1 MITML
6 SISPVCPYDSIGH
19 AGGKTFNYYLKKISQ
34 KDCIQIKVL
43 LFGNK
48 EEINKCDLAEYK
60 ISFDSILTS
69 GNLNTDIEHFFLDI
83 LGRLFFKIP
92 CQQKFSLFKLKKIIE
107 HLKRLK
113 KSDALPEIIELEWT
127 DFVYYAKYIK
137 QNYPQI
143 KIIASEHDV
152 TYLGLQRKGL
162 SAKKLARA
170 KKQELEALQNCDAV
184 MTQNIKDKNLLIQ
197 DGIPEDKI
205 HVIVPYYHDMGYI
218 ERKKLNHDI
227 LFWGAMYRPENYE
240 AAIWF
245 IENVMPLLEDL
256 DVRFVVAG
264 NRPPEKLKQ
273 YASSRVV
280 ITGFVENETP
290 LFESSMCFVSPL
302 LTGAGIKVKVIE
314 ALSAGIPILTN
325 DIGIEGIPAVNG
337 ESYFHC
343 GKPEDYANVIRDINA
358 KKIDTDTFAKNQHE
372 VIEKCFDL
380 NSAFEQYMQVLL
392 CLKGKIK

>member
-1 MITML
+1 MNILYLANSM
-6 SISPVCPYDSIGH
+6 PYDTIRH
-19 AGGKTFNYYLKKISQ
+19 AGGKTFNYYVSNISSDKDNTVKVIGICNQEELKELRFKGENVELIPVLTKGSVFLNLQRIAFDIVGWIFGLKK
-34 KDCIQIKVL
+34 
-43 LFGNK
+43 
-48 EEINKCDLAEYK
+48 CDKSFYKYYK
-60 ISFDSILTS
+60 IK
-69 GNLNTDIEHFFLDI
+69 NE
-83 LGRLFFKIP
+83 
-92 CQQKFSLFKLKKIIE
+92 LKKLSFE
-107 HLKRLK
+107 P
-113 KSDALPEIIELEWT
+113 DVVVLEWT
-127 DFVYYAKYIK
+127 NMVLLYKTVKQRFPDAKL
-137 QNYPQI
+137 
-143 KIIASEHDV
+143 IASEHDV
-152 TYLGLQRKGL
+152 TYLGLERKGL

-170 KKQELEALQNCDAV
+170 KKQELEALHNCDVV
-184 MTQNIKDKNLLIQ
+184 MPHNVKDKNLLVQ

-205 HVIVPYYHDMGYI
+205 HVIVPYYHNMGYI

-290 LFESSMCFVSPL
+290 LFESSMCFVSSL

-343 GKPEDYANVIRDINA
+343 EKPREYSRIIRELYNDE
-358 KKIDTDTFAKNQHE
+358 IDTEKLITMQRK
-372 VIEKCFDL
+372 VIAIHFNLEESYASYEEMLL
-380 NSAFEQYMQVLL
+380 NL
-392 CLKGKIK
+392 

>member
-1 MITML
+1 MNILYLANSM
-6 SISPVCPYDSIGH
+6 PYDTIRH
-19 AGGKTFNYYLKKISQ
+19 AGGKTFNYYVSNISSDKDNNIKVIGICNQEELKELRFKGENVELIPVLTKGSVFLNLQRIAFDIVGWIFGLKK
-34 KDCIQIKVL
+34 
-43 LFGNK
+43 
-48 EEINKCDLAEYK
+48 CDKSFYKYYK
-60 ISFDSILTS
+60 IKNELKELSFEPDVIV
-69 GNLNTDIEHFFLDI
+69 
-83 LGRLFFKIP
+83 
-92 CQQKFSLFKLKKIIE
+92 
-107 HLKRLK
+107 
-113 KSDALPEIIELEWT
+113 LEWT
-127 DFVYYAKYIK
+127 NMVLLYKTVKQRFPDAKL
-137 QNYPQI
+137 
-143 KIIASEHDV
+143 IASEHDV
-152 TYLGLQRKGL
+152 TYLGLERKGL
-162 SAKKLARA
+162 SAKSLARA
-170 KKQELEALQNCDAV
+170 KKQELEALHNCDVV
-184 MTQNIKDKNLLIQ
+184 MPHNVKDKNLLVQ

-205 HVIVPYYHDMGYI
+205 HVIVPYYHNMGYI

-343 GKPEDYANVIRDINA
+343 EKPREYSRIIRELYNDE
-358 KKIDTDTFAKNQHE
+358 IDTEKLITMQRK
-372 VIEKCFDL
+372 VIAIHFNLEESYASYEEMLL
-380 NSAFEQYMQVLL
+380 NL
-392 CLKGKIK
+392 

>member
-1 MITML
+1 MNILYLANSM
-6 SISPVCPYDSIGH
+6 PYDTIRH
-19 AGGKTFNYYLKKISQ
+19 AGGKTFNYYVSNISSDKDNTVKVIGICNQEELKELRFKGENVELIPVLTKGSVFLNLQRIAFDIVGWIFGLKK
-34 KDCIQIKVL
+34 
-43 LFGNK
+43 
-48 EEINKCDLAEYK
+48 CDKSFYKYYK
-60 ISFDSILTS
+60 IKNELKK
-69 GNLNTDIEHFFLDI
+69 
-83 LGRLFFKIP
+83 LFFEP
-92 CQQKFSLFKLKKIIE
+92 
-107 HLKRLK
+107 
-113 KSDALPEIIELEWT
+113 DVVVLEWT
-127 DFVYYAKYIK
+127 NMVLLYKTVKQRFPDAKL
-137 QNYPQI
+137 
-143 KIIASEHDV
+143 IASEHDV
-152 TYLGLQRKGL
+152 TYLGLERKGL

-170 KKQELEALQNCDAV
+170 KKQELEALHNCDVV
-184 MTQNIKDKNLLIQ
+184 MPHNVKDKNLLVQ

-343 GKPEDYANVIRDINA
+343 EKPREYSRIIRELYNDE
-358 KKIDTDTFAKNQHE
+358 IDTEKLITMQRK
-372 VIEKCFDL
+372 VIAIHFNLEESYASYEEMLL
-380 NSAFEQYMQVLL
+380 NL
-392 CLKGKIK
+392 

>member
-1 MITML
+1 MNILYLANSM
-6 SISPVCPYDSIGH
+6 PYDTIRH
-19 AGGKTFNYYLKKISQ
+19 AGGKTFNYYVSNISSDKDNSIKVIGICNQEELKELRFKGENVELIPVLTKGSVFLNLQRIAFDIVGWIFGLKK
-34 KDCIQIKVL
+34 
-43 LFGNK
+43 
-48 EEINKCDLAEYK
+48 CDKSFYKYYK
-60 ISFDSILTS
+60 IKNELKELSFEPDVIV
-69 GNLNTDIEHFFLDI
+69 
-83 LGRLFFKIP
+83 
-92 CQQKFSLFKLKKIIE
+92 
-107 HLKRLK
+107 
-113 KSDALPEIIELEWT
+113 LEWT
-127 DFVYYAKYIK
+127 NMVLLYKTVKQRFPDAKL
-137 QNYPQI
+137 
-143 KIIASEHDV
+143 IASEHDV
-152 TYLGLQRKGL
+152 TYLGLERKGL

-170 KKQELEALQNCDAV
+170 KKQELEALHNCDVV
-184 MTQNIKDKNLLIQ
+184 MPHNVKDKNLLVQ

-205 HVIVPYYHDMGYI
+205 HVIVPYYHNMGYI

-343 GKPEDYANVIRDINA
+343 EKPREYSRIIRELYNDE
-358 KKIDTDTFAKNQHE
+358 IDTEKLITMQRK
-372 VIEKCFDL
+372 VIAIHFNLEESYASYEEMLL
-380 NSAFEQYMQVLL
+380 NL
-392 CLKGKIK
+392 

>member
-1 MITML
+1 MNILYL
-6 SISPVCPYDSIGH
+6 SNAMPYNTIRH
-19 AGGKTFNYYLKKISQ
+19 AGGKTFNYYFTNIV
-34 KDCIQIKVL
+34 KDQNNRVKVI
-43 LFGNK
+43 GICK
-48 EEINKCDLAEYK
+48 EEEIKNLEEKGENAELIPILTKGNTFLNLKRVAYDMVGYALHLNKCDGSFYK
-60 ISFDSILTS
+60 YHQIKKELNNLTFEP
-69 GNLNTDIEHFFLDI
+69 DIVV
-83 LGRLFFKIP
+83 
-92 CQQKFSLFKLKKIIE
+92 
-107 HLKRLK
+107 
-113 KSDALPEIIELEWT
+113 LEWT
-127 DFVYYAKYIK
+127 NMVLLYKTVKQRFPDAKL
-137 QNYPQI
+137 
-143 KIIASEHDV
+143 IASEHDV

-162 SAKKLARA
+162 NAKKLARA
-170 KKQELEALQNCDAV
+170 KMQELEALQNCDVV
-184 MTQNIKDKNLLIQ
+184 MPHNVKDKNLLVQ

-280 ITGFVENETP
+280 ITGFVEDETP

-343 GKPEDYANVIRDINA
+343 ETPEEYAAIVRKIFNDEVDLINLQKSQRQVIVNHFNLE
-358 KKIDTDTFAKNQHE
+358 KSVQSY
-372 VIEKCFDL
+372 IEMIESL
-380 NSAFEQYMQVLL
+380 
-392 CLKGKIK
+392 

>member
-1 MITML
+1 MNILYL
-6 SISPVCPYDSIGH
+6 SNAMPYNTIRH
-19 AGGKTFNYYLKKISQ
+19 AGGKTFNYYFTNIV
-34 KDCIQIKVL
+34 KDQNNRVKVI
-43 LFGNK
+43 GICK
-48 EEINKCDLAEYK
+48 EEEIKNLEEKGENAELIPILTKGNTFLNLKRVAYDMVGYALHLNKCDGSFYK
-60 ISFDSILTS
+60 YHQIKKELNNLTFEP
-69 GNLNTDIEHFFLDI
+69 DIVV
-83 LGRLFFKIP
+83 
-92 CQQKFSLFKLKKIIE
+92 
-107 HLKRLK
+107 
-113 KSDALPEIIELEWT
+113 LEWT
-127 DFVYYAKYIK
+127 NMVLLYKTVKQRFPDAKL
-137 QNYPQI
+137 
-143 KIIASEHDV
+143 IASEHDV

-162 SAKKLARA
+162 NAKKLARA
-170 KKQELEALQNCDAV
+170 KKQELEALQNCDVV
-184 MTQNIKDKNLLIQ
+184 MPHNVKDKNLLVQ

-280 ITGFVENETP
+280 ITGFVEDETP

-343 GKPEDYANVIRDINA
+343 EKPEEYSRIIHELYNN
-358 KKIDTDTFAKNQHE
+358 KIDTERLTTNQRKVIAKHFNLE
-372 VIEKCFDL
+372 ESYAGYEEMLL
-380 NSAFEQYMQVLL
+380 NL
-392 CLKGKIK
+392 

>member
-1 MITML
+1 MNILYLANSM
-6 SISPVCPYDSIGH
+6 PYDTIRH
-19 AGGKTFNYYLKKISQ
+19 AGGKTFNYYVSNISSDKDNNIKVIGICNQEELKELRFKGENVELIPVLTKGSVFLNLQRIAFDIVGWIFGLKK
-34 KDCIQIKVL
+34 
-43 LFGNK
+43 
-48 EEINKCDLAEYK
+48 CDKSFYKYYK
-60 ISFDSILTS
+60 IKNELKELSFEPDVIV
-69 GNLNTDIEHFFLDI
+69 
-83 LGRLFFKIP
+83 
-92 CQQKFSLFKLKKIIE
+92 
-107 HLKRLK
+107 
-113 KSDALPEIIELEWT
+113 LEWT
-127 DFVYYAKYIK
+127 NMVLLYKTVKQRFPDAKL
-137 QNYPQI
+137 
-143 KIIASEHDV
+143 IASEHDV
-152 TYLGLQRKGL
+152 TYLGLERKGL

-170 KKQELEALQNCDAV
+170 KKQELEALHNCDVV
-184 MTQNIKDKNLLIQ
+184 MPHNVKDKNLLVQ

-205 HVIVPYYHDMGYI
+205 HVIVPYYHNMGYI

-343 GKPEDYANVIRDINA
+343 EKPREYSRIIRELYNDE
-358 KKIDTDTFAKNQHE
+358 IDTEKLITMQRK
-372 VIEKCFDL
+372 VIAIHFNLEESYASYEEMLL
-380 NSAFEQYMQVLL
+380 NL
-392 CLKGKIK
+392 

>member
-1 MITML
+1 MNILYL
-6 SISPVCPYDSIGH
+6 SNAMPYNAIRH
-19 AGGKTFNYYLKKISQ
+19 AGGKTFNYYFTNIV
-34 KDCIQIKVL
+34 KDQNNRVKVI
-43 LFGNK
+43 GICK
-48 EEINKCDLAEYK
+48 EEEVKNLEEKGENAELIPILTKGNTFLNLKRVAYDMVGYALHLNKCDGSFYK
-60 ISFDSILTS
+60 YHQIKKELNNLTFEP
-69 GNLNTDIEHFFLDI
+69 DIVV
-83 LGRLFFKIP
+83 
-92 CQQKFSLFKLKKIIE
+92 
-107 HLKRLK
+107 
-113 KSDALPEIIELEWT
+113 LEWT
-127 DFVYYAKYIK
+127 NMVLLYKTVKQRFPDAKL
-137 QNYPQI
+137 
-143 KIIASEHDV
+143 IASEHDV

-162 SAKKLARA
+162 NAKKLARA
-170 KKQELEALQNCDAV
+170 KMQELEALQNCDVV
-184 MTQNIKDKNLLIQ
+184 MPHNVKDKNLLVQ

-280 ITGFVENETP
+280 ITGFVEDETP

-343 GKPEDYANVIRDINA
+343 EKPEEYSRIIHELYNN
-358 KKIDTDTFAKNQHE
+358 KIDTEKLTTNQRKVIAKHFNLE
-372 VIEKCFDL
+372 ESYAGYEEMLL
-380 NSAFEQYMQVLL
+380 NL
-392 CLKGKIK
+392 

>member
-1 MITML
+1 ML

-43 LFGNK
+43 FFGNN

-69 GNLNTDIEHFFLDI
+69 GKLNTDIEHFFWDI

-92 CQQKFSLFKLKKIIE
+92 RQQKFSLFKLKKIIE

-113 KSDALPEIIELEWT
+113 KSDALPEIVELEWT

-137 QNYPQI
+137 QKYPQI
-143 KIIASEHDV
+143 KLIASEHDV
-152 TYLGLQRKGL
+152 TYLGLERKGL

-170 KKQELEALQNCDAV
+170 KKQELEALHNCDVV
-184 MTQNIKDKNLLIQ
+184 MPHNVKDKNLLVQ

-205 HVIVPYYHDMGYI
+205 HVIVPYYHNMGYI

-343 GKPEDYANVIRDINA
+343 EKPREYSRIIRELYNDE
-358 KKIDTDTFAKNQHE
+358 IDTEKLITMQRK
-372 VIEKCFDL
+372 VIAIHFNLEESYASYEEMLL
-380 NSAFEQYMQVLL
+380 NL
-392 CLKGKIK
+392 

>member
-1 MITML
+1 MNILYLANSM
-6 SISPVCPYDSIGH
+6 PYDTIRH
-19 AGGKTFNYYLKKISQ
+19 AGGKTFNYYVSNISSDKDNNIKVIGICNQEELKELRFKGENVELIPVLTKGSVFLNLQRIAFDIVGWIFGLKK
-34 KDCIQIKVL
+34 
-43 LFGNK
+43 
-48 EEINKCDLAEYK
+48 CDKSFYKYYK
-60 ISFDSILTS
+60 IKNELKELSFEPDVIV
-69 GNLNTDIEHFFLDI
+69 
-83 LGRLFFKIP
+83 
-92 CQQKFSLFKLKKIIE
+92 
-107 HLKRLK
+107 
-113 KSDALPEIIELEWT
+113 LEWT
-127 DFVYYAKYIK
+127 NMVLLYKTVKQRFPDAKLIT
-137 QNYPQI
+137 
-143 KIIASEHDV
+143 SEHDV
-152 TYLGLQRKGL
+152 TYLGLERKGL

-170 KKQELEALQNCDAV
+170 KKQELEALHNCDVV
-184 MTQNIKDKNLLIQ
+184 MPHNVKDKNLLVQ

-205 HVIVPYYHDMGYI
+205 HVIVPYYHNMGYI

-343 GKPEDYANVIRDINA
+343 EKPREYSRIIRELYNDE
-358 KKIDTDTFAKNQHE
+358 IDTEKLITMQRK
-372 VIEKCFDL
+372 VIAIHFNLEESYASYEEMLL
-380 NSAFEQYMQVLL
+380 NL
-392 CLKGKIK
+392 

>member
-1 MITML
+1 MNILYLANSM
-6 SISPVCPYDSIGH
+6 PYDTIRH
-19 AGGKTFNYYLKKISQ
+19 AGGKTFNYYVSNISSDKDNTVKVIGICNQEELKELRFKGENVELIPVLTKGSVFLNLQRIAFDIVGWIFGLKK
-34 KDCIQIKVL
+34 
-43 LFGNK
+43 
-48 EEINKCDLAEYK
+48 CDKSFYKYYK
-60 ISFDSILTS
+60 IK
-69 GNLNTDIEHFFLDI
+69 NE
-83 LGRLFFKIP
+83 
-92 CQQKFSLFKLKKIIE
+92 LKKLSFE
-107 HLKRLK
+107 P
-113 KSDALPEIIELEWT
+113 DVVVLEWT
-127 DFVYYAKYIK
+127 NMVLLYKTVKQRFPDAKL
-137 QNYPQI
+137 
-143 KIIASEHDV
+143 IASEHDV
-152 TYLGLQRKGL
+152 TYLGLERKGL

-170 KKQELEALQNCDAV
+170 KKQELEALHNCDVV
-184 MTQNIKDKNLLIQ
+184 MPHNVKDKNLLVQ

-205 HVIVPYYHDMGYI
+205 HVIVPYYHNMGYI

-343 GKPEDYANVIRDINA
+343 EKPREYSRIIRELYNDE
-358 KKIDTDTFAKNQHE
+358 IDTEKLITMQRK
-372 VIEKCFDL
+372 VIAIHFNLEESYASYEEMLL
-380 NSAFEQYMQVLL
+380 NL
-392 CLKGKIK
+392 

>member
-1 MITML
+1 MNILYLANSM
-6 SISPVCPYDSIGH
+6 PYDTIRH
-19 AGGKTFNYYLKKISQ
+19 AGGKTFNYYVSNISSDKDNTVKVIGICNQEELKELRFKGENVELIPVLTKGSVFLNLQRIAFDIVGWIFGLKK
-34 KDCIQIKVL
+34 
-43 LFGNK
+43 
-48 EEINKCDLAEYK
+48 CDKSFYKYYK
-60 ISFDSILTS
+60 IK
-69 GNLNTDIEHFFLDI
+69 NE
-83 LGRLFFKIP
+83 
-92 CQQKFSLFKLKKIIE
+92 LKKLSFE
-107 HLKRLK
+107 P
-113 KSDALPEIIELEWT
+113 DVVVLEWT
-127 DFVYYAKYIK
+127 NMVLLYKTVKQRFPDAKL
-137 QNYPQI
+137 
-143 KIIASEHDV
+143 IASEHDV
-152 TYLGLQRKGL
+152 TYLGLERKGL

-170 KKQELEALQNCDAV
+170 KKQELEALHNCDVV
-184 MTQNIKDKNLLIQ
+184 MPHNVKDKNLLVQ

-205 HVIVPYYHDMGYI
+205 HVIVPYYHNMGYI

-264 NRPPEKLKQ
+264 NRPPEILKR
-273 YASSRVV
+273 YANSRVV

-343 GKPEDYANVIRDINA
+343 EKPREYSRIIRELYNDE
-358 KKIDTDTFAKNQHE
+358 IDTEKLITMQRK
-372 VIEKCFDL
+372 VIAIHFNLEESYASYEEMLL
-380 NSAFEQYMQVLL
+380 NL
-392 CLKGKIK
+392 

>member
-1 MITML
+1 MNILYLANSM
-6 SISPVCPYDSIGH
+6 PYDTIRH
-19 AGGKTFNYYLKKISQ
+19 AGGKTFNYYVSNISSDKDNNIKVIGICNQEELKELKSKGENVELIPVLTKGSVFLNLQRFAFDIVGWIFGLKK
-34 KDCIQIKVL
+34 
-43 LFGNK
+43 
-48 EEINKCDLAEYK
+48 CDKSFYKYYK
-60 ISFDSILTS
+60 IK
-69 GNLNTDIEHFFLDI
+69 NE
-83 LGRLFFKIP
+83 
-92 CQQKFSLFKLKKIIE
+92 LKKLSFE
-107 HLKRLK
+107 P
-113 KSDALPEIIELEWT
+113 DVVVLEWT
-127 DFVYYAKYIK
+127 NMVLLYKTVKQRFPDAKL
-137 QNYPQI
+137 
-143 KIIASEHDV
+143 IASEHDV

-170 KKQELEALQNCDAV
+170 KKQELEALHNCDVV
-184 MTQNIKDKNLLIQ
+184 MPHNVKDKNLLVQ

-205 HVIVPYYHDMGYI
+205 HVIVPYYHNMGYI

-343 GKPEDYANVIRDINA
+343 EKPREYSRIIRELYNDE
-358 KKIDTDTFAKNQHE
+358 IDTEKLITMQRK
-372 VIEKCFDL
+372 VIAIHFNLEESYASYEEMLL
-380 NSAFEQYMQVLL
+380 NL
-392 CLKGKIK
+392 

>member
-1 MITML
+1 MNILYL
-6 SISPVCPYDSIGH
+6 SNAMPYNTIRH
-19 AGGKTFNYYLKKISQ
+19 AGGKTFNYYFTNIV
-34 KDCIQIKVL
+34 KDQNNRVKVI
-43 LFGNK
+43 GICK
-48 EEINKCDLAEYK
+48 EEEVKNLEEKGENAELIPILTKGNTFLNLKRVAYDMVGYALHLNKCDGSFYK
-60 ISFDSILTS
+60 YHQIKKELNNLTFEP
-69 GNLNTDIEHFFLDI
+69 DIVV
-83 LGRLFFKIP
+83 
-92 CQQKFSLFKLKKIIE
+92 
-107 HLKRLK
+107 
-113 KSDALPEIIELEWT
+113 LEWT
-127 DFVYYAKYIK
+127 NMVLLYKTVKQRFPDAKL
-137 QNYPQI
+137 
-143 KIIASEHDV
+143 IASEHDV

-162 SAKKLARA
+162 NAKKLARA
-170 KKQELEALQNCDAV
+170 KMQELEALQNCDVV
-184 MTQNIKDKNLLIQ
+184 MPHNVKDKNLLVQ

-280 ITGFVENETP
+280 ITGFVEDETP

-343 GKPEDYANVIRDINA
+343 EKPEEYSRIIHELYNN
-358 KKIDTDTFAKNQHE
+358 KIDTEKLTTNQRKVIAKHFNLE
-372 VIEKCFDL
+372 ESYAGYEEMLL
-380 NSAFEQYMQVLL
+380 NL
-392 CLKGKIK
+392 

>member
-1 MITML
+1 M
-6 SISPVCPYDSIGH
+6 
-19 AGGKTFNYYLKKISQ
+19 
-34 KDCIQIKVL
+34 
-43 LFGNK
+43 
-48 EEINKCDLAEYK
+48 
-60 ISFDSILTS
+60 
-69 GNLNTDIEHFFLDI
+69 
-83 LGRLFFKIP
+83 
-92 CQQKFSLFKLKKIIE
+92 
-107 HLKRLK
+107 K
-113 KSDALPEIIELEWT
+113 KSDALPEIVELEWT

-137 QNYPQI
+137 QKYPQI
-143 KIIASEHDV
+143 KLIASEHDV
-152 TYLGLQRKGL
+152 TYLGLERKGL

-170 KKQELEALQNCDAV
+170 KKQELEALHNCDVV
-184 MTQNIKDKNLLIQ
+184 MPHNVKDKNLLVQ

-205 HVIVPYYHDMGYI
+205 HVIVPYYHNMCYI

-343 GKPEDYANVIRDINA
+343 EKPREYSRIIRELYNDE
-358 KKIDTDTFAKNQHE
+358 IDTEKLITMQRK
-372 VIEKCFDL
+372 VIAIHFNLEESYASYEEMLL
-380 NSAFEQYMQVLL
+380 NL
-392 CLKGKIK
+392 

>member
-1 MITML
+1 MNILYLANSM
-6 SISPVCPYDSIGH
+6 PYDTVRH
-19 AGGKTFNYYLKKISQ
+19 AGGKTFNYYINNISSDKDNNIKVIGICNQEELKELKSKGENVELIPILTKGSFSLNFQRIAFDIVGWIFELKK
-34 KDCIQIKVL
+34 
-43 LFGNK
+43 
-48 EEINKCDLAEYK
+48 CDKSFYKYYK
-60 ISFDSILTS
+60 IKNELKELSFEPDVIV
-69 GNLNTDIEHFFLDI
+69 
-83 LGRLFFKIP
+83 
-92 CQQKFSLFKLKKIIE
+92 
-107 HLKRLK
+107 
-113 KSDALPEIIELEWT
+113 LEWT
-127 DFVYYAKYIK
+127 NMVLLYKTVKQRFPDAKL
-137 QNYPQI
+137 
-143 KIIASEHDV
+143 IASEHDV

-170 KKQELEALQNCDAV
+170 KIQELEALQNCDAV
-184 MTQNIKDKNLLIQ
+184 ITQNIKDKNLLIQ

-205 HVIVPYYHDMGYI
+205 YVIVPYYHNMDYI
-218 ERKKLNHDI
+218 ERKEINHDI

-264 NRPPEKLKQ
+264 NRPPEKLKR

-314 ALSAGIPILTN
+314 ALSARIPILTN
-325 DIGIEGIPAVNG
+325 DIGIEGIPAVNR
-337 ESYFHC
+337 ESYFYC
-343 GKPEDYANVIRDINA
+343 KKPEDYANVIRDIYA
-358 KKIDTDTFAKNQHE
+358 KKIDTDAFAKKQHE

-380 NSAFEQYMQVLL
+380 NSAFEQYMQALL

>member
-1 MITML
+1 M
-6 SISPVCPYDSIGH
+6 PYNTIRH
-19 AGGKTFNYYLKKISQ
+19 AGGKTFNYYFTNIVKDQNNRVKVIGICKEEEVKKLEEKGENAELVPILTKGNTFLNLKRVAYDMVGYALHLDKCDGSFY
-34 KDCIQIKVL
+34 KYHQIK
-43 LFGNK
+43 K
-48 EEINKCDLAEYK
+48 ELN
-60 ISFDSILTS
+60 
-69 GNLNTDIEHFFLDI
+69 NLMFEPDIVV
-83 LGRLFFKIP
+83 
-92 CQQKFSLFKLKKIIE
+92 
-107 HLKRLK
+107 
-113 KSDALPEIIELEWT
+113 LEWT
-127 DFVYYAKYIK
+127 NMVLLYKTVKQRFPDAKL
-137 QNYPQI
+137 
-143 KIIASEHDV
+143 IASEHDV

-162 SAKKLARA
+162 NAKKLARA
-170 KKQELEALQNCDAV
+170 KKQELEALHNCDIV
-184 MTQNIKDKNLLIQ
+184 MPQNVKDKNLLVQ

-280 ITGFVENETP
+280 ITGFVEDETP

-343 GKPEDYANVIRDINA
+343 EKPEEYSRIIHELYNN
-358 KKIDTDTFAKNQHE
+358 KIDTERLTTNQRKVIAKHFNLE
-372 VIEKCFDL
+372 ESYAGYEEMLL
-380 NSAFEQYMQVLL
+380 NL
-392 CLKGKIK
+392 

>member
-1 MITML
+1 MNILYL
-6 SISPVCPYDSIGH
+6 SNAMPYNTIRH
-19 AGGKTFNYYLKKISQ
+19 AGGRTFNYYFTNIV
-34 KDCIQIKVL
+34 KDQNNRVKVI
-43 LFGNK
+43 GICK
-48 EEINKCDLAEYK
+48 EEEVKNLEEKGENAELIPILTKGNTFLNLKRVAYDMVGYALHLNKCDGSFYK
-60 ISFDSILTS
+60 YHQIKKELNNLTFEP
-69 GNLNTDIEHFFLDI
+69 DIVV
-83 LGRLFFKIP
+83 
-92 CQQKFSLFKLKKIIE
+92 
-107 HLKRLK
+107 
-113 KSDALPEIIELEWT
+113 LEWT
-127 DFVYYAKYIK
+127 NMVLLYKTVKQRFPDAKL
-137 QNYPQI
+137 
-143 KIIASEHDV
+143 IASEHDV

-162 SAKKLARA
+162 NAKKLARA
-170 KKQELEALQNCDAV
+170 KMQELEALQNCDVV
-184 MTQNIKDKNLLIQ
+184 MPHNVKDKNLLVQ

-273 YASSRVV
+273 YASSQVV
-280 ITGFVENETP
+280 ITGFVEDETP

-343 GKPEDYANVIRDINA
+343 EKPEEYSRIIHELYNN
-358 KKIDTDTFAKNQHE
+358 KIDTEKLTTNQRKVIAKHFNLE
-372 VIEKCFDL
+372 ESYAGYEEMLL
-380 NSAFEQYMQVLL
+380 NL
-392 CLKGKIK
+392 

>member
-264 NRPPEKLKQ
+264 NRPPEKLKR
-273 YASSRVV
+273 YASRRVL

-314 ALSAGIPILTN
+314 ALSARIPILTN

-337 ESYFHC
+337 ESYFYC
-343 GKPEDYANVIRDINA
+343 KKPEDYASVIRDIYA
-358 KKIDTDTFAKNQHE
+358 KKIDTDAFAKKQHE

>member
-1 MITML
+1 MNILYLANSM
-6 SISPVCPYDSIGH
+6 PYDTIRH
-19 AGGKTFNYYLKKISQ
+19 AGGKTFNYYVSNISSD
-34 KDCIQIKVL
+34 KDNTVKVI
-43 LFGNK
+43 GICNK
-48 EEINKCDLAEYK
+48 EELKELRSKGENVELIPVLTKGSFSLNLQRIAFDIVGWIFGLKKCDKSFYK
-60 ISFDSILTS
+60 YHQIRKE
-69 GNLNTDIEHFFLDI
+69 LNSLMFEPDII
-83 LGRLFFKIP
+83 V
-92 CQQKFSLFKLKKIIE
+92 
-107 HLKRLK
+107 
-113 KSDALPEIIELEWT
+113 LEWT
-127 DFVYYAKYIK
+127 NMVLLYKTVKRRFPEAKLV
-137 QNYPQI
+137 
-143 KIIASEHDV
+143 ASEHDV

-162 SAKKLARA
+162 SAKNLARA
-170 KKQELEALQNCDAV
+170 KKQELEALHSCDVV
-184 MTQNIKDKNLLIQ
+184 MPHNVKDKNLLVQ

-325 DIGIEGIPAVNG
+325 NIGIEGIPAVNG

-343 GKPEDYANVIRDINA
+343 EKPDEYAMIIRKFYN
-358 KKIDTDTFAKNQHE
+358 KEIDTAAVKKKTKK
-372 VIEKCFDL
+372 VIEEAFNLKESYKKYEQMLL
-380 NSAFEQYMQVLL
+380 NL
-392 CLKGKIK
+392 

>member
-1 MITML
+1 MNILYL
-6 SISPVCPYDSIGH
+6 SNAMPYNTIRH
-19 AGGKTFNYYLKKISQ
+19 AGGKTFNYYFTNIV
-34 KDCIQIKVL
+34 KDQNNRVKVI
-43 LFGNK
+43 GICK
-48 EEINKCDLAEYK
+48 EEEVKNLEEKGENAELIPILTKGNTFLNLKRVAYDMVGYALHLNKCDGSFYK
-60 ISFDSILTS
+60 YHQIKKELNNLTFEP
-69 GNLNTDIEHFFLDI
+69 DIVV
-83 LGRLFFKIP
+83 
-92 CQQKFSLFKLKKIIE
+92 
-107 HLKRLK
+107 
-113 KSDALPEIIELEWT
+113 LEWT
-127 DFVYYAKYIK
+127 NMVLLYKTVKQRFPDAKL
-137 QNYPQI
+137 
-143 KIIASEHDV
+143 IASEHDV

-162 SAKKLARA
+162 NAKKLARA
-170 KKQELEALQNCDAV
+170 KMQELEALQNCDVV
-184 MTQNIKDKNLLIQ
+184 MPHNVKDKNLLVQ

-273 YASSRVV
+273 YASSQVV
-280 ITGFVENETP
+280 ITGFVEDETP

-343 GKPEDYANVIRDINA
+343 EKPEEYSRIIHELYNN
-358 KKIDTDTFAKNQHE
+358 KIDTEKLTTNQRKVIAKHFNLE
-372 VIEKCFDL
+372 ESYAGYEEMLL
-380 NSAFEQYMQVLL
+380 NL
-392 CLKGKIK
+392 

>member
-1 MITML
+1 MNILYLANSM
-6 SISPVCPYDSIGH
+6 PYDTVRH
-19 AGGKTFNYYLKKISQ
+19 AGGKTFNYYVSNISSNKDNTVKVIGICKQEELKELRSKGENVELIPVLTKGSFSLNLQRIAFDIVGWIFGLKKCDKSFY
-34 KDCIQIKVL
+34 KYHQIR
-43 LFGNK
+43 K
-48 EEINKCDLAEYK
+48 E
-60 ISFDSILTS
+60 
-69 GNLNTDIEHFFLDI
+69 LNSLMFEPDII
-83 LGRLFFKIP
+83 V
-92 CQQKFSLFKLKKIIE
+92 
-107 HLKRLK
+107 
-113 KSDALPEIIELEWT
+113 LEWT
-127 DFVYYAKYIK
+127 NMVLLYKTVKQRFPDAKLV
-137 QNYPQI
+137 
-143 KIIASEHDV
+143 ASEHDV

-170 KKQELEALQNCDAV
+170 KKQELEALHNCDAV
-184 MTQNIKDKNLLIQ
+184 ITQNIKDKNLLIQ

-205 HVIVPYYHDMGYI
+205 YVIVPYYHNMDYI
-218 ERKKLNHDI
+218 ERKEINHDI

-314 ALSAGIPILTN
+314 ALSARIPILTN

-337 ESYFHC
+337 ESYFYC
-343 GKPEDYANVIRDINA
+343 KKPEDYANVIRDIYA
-358 KKIDTDTFAKNQHE
+358 KKIDTDAFAKNQHE

-380 NSAFEQYMQVLL
+380 NSAFERYMQVLL
-392 CLKGKIK
+392 CLKGKIQ

>member
-1 MITML
+1 MNILYL
-6 SISPVCPYDSIGH
+6 SNAMPYNTIRH
-19 AGGKTFNYYLKKISQ
+19 AGGKTFNYYFTNIV
-34 KDCIQIKVL
+34 KDQNNRVKVI
-43 LFGNK
+43 GICK
-48 EEINKCDLAEYK
+48 EEEIKNLEEKGENAELIPILTKGNTFLNLKRVAYDMVGYALHLNKCDGSFYK
-60 ISFDSILTS
+60 YHQIKKKLN
-69 GNLNTDIEHFFLDI
+69 NLMFEPDIVV
-83 LGRLFFKIP
+83 
-92 CQQKFSLFKLKKIIE
+92 
-107 HLKRLK
+107 
-113 KSDALPEIIELEWT
+113 LEWT
-127 DFVYYAKYIK
+127 NMVLLYKTVKQRFPDAKL
-137 QNYPQI
+137 
-143 KIIASEHDV
+143 IASEHDV

-162 SAKKLARA
+162 NAKKLARA
-170 KKQELEALQNCDAV
+170 KKQELEALQNCDVV
-184 MTQNIKDKNLLIQ
+184 MPHNVKDKNLLVQ

-280 ITGFVENETP
+280 ITGFVEDETP

-343 GKPEDYANVIRDINA
+343 EKPEEYSRIIHELYNN
-358 KKIDTDTFAKNQHE
+358 KIDTERLTTNQRKVIAKHFNLE
-372 VIEKCFDL
+372 ESYAGYEEMLL
-380 NSAFEQYMQVLL
+380 NL
-392 CLKGKIK
+392 

>member
-1 MITML
+1 MNILYLANAM
-6 SISPVCPYDSIGH
+6 PYNTIRH
-19 AGGKTFNYYLKKISQ
+19 AGGKTFNYYFTNIV
-34 KDCIQIKVL
+34 KDQNNRVKVI
-43 LFGNK
+43 GICK
-48 EEINKCDLAEYK
+48 EEEVKNLEEKGENAELIPILTKGNTFLNLKRVAYDMVGYALHLNKCDGSFYK
-60 ISFDSILTS
+60 YHQIKKELNNLTFEP
-69 GNLNTDIEHFFLDI
+69 DIVV
-83 LGRLFFKIP
+83 
-92 CQQKFSLFKLKKIIE
+92 
-107 HLKRLK
+107 
-113 KSDALPEIIELEWT
+113 LEWT
-127 DFVYYAKYIK
+127 NMVLLYKTVKQRFPDAKL
-137 QNYPQI
+137 
-143 KIIASEHDV
+143 IASEHDV
-152 TYLGLQRKGL
+152 TYLGLQRKRL
-162 SAKKLARA
+162 NAKKLARA
-170 KKQELEALQNCDAV
+170 KMQELEALQNCDVV
-184 MTQNIKDKNLLIQ
+184 MPHNVKDKNLLVQ

-280 ITGFVENETP
+280 ITGFVEDETP

-343 GKPEDYANVIRDINA
+343 ETPEEYAAIVRKIFNDEVDLINLQKSQRQVIVNHFNLE
-358 KKIDTDTFAKNQHE
+358 KSVQSY
-372 VIEKCFDL
+372 IEMIESL
-380 NSAFEQYMQVLL
+380 
-392 CLKGKIK
+392 